1 MITLTFLEITLSC
14 VVIILFII
22 CLLLSKKNFSLSEE
36 LRNERKF
43 FKSQEQLEDR
53 FKNLSSEILI
63 SNHKNFLNLAKET
76 LEKVIAV
83 EKNDLDKKQ
92 MNFVNLVKPIQETLS
107 NFDHKVSD
115 IEKARTDAYSELRQQ
130 VKDLMLYQQELQKET
145 SALNKALS
153 NPLITGQWGEMQLRR
168 VVEITGMMPYCDFI
182 EQKSG
187 EDSYLRPDMV
197 IKLPGNR
204 NIIVDSKAPV
214 DAYMQAINTGNEE
227 FLSAHTK
234 NIKTHIKKLSQKS
247 YWNLFSPT
255 PEFVIMFLPGEAF
268 FSSAIKKDSS
278 LIEFGV
284 QEKVIISTPIT
295 LIAILK
301 AISFSWQ
308 QEAVAKNAKEIGNVG
323 KEIYYQLLKLIDN
336 SRNFAKKLQKNVE
349 EYEKINLFID
359 KKIIPTSDKLKN
371 LGMEISSG
379 DRAKYELAKP
389 EQTKFS
395 D

>member
-14 VVIILFII
+14 VVIVLFII

-153 NPLITGQWGEMQLRR
+153 NPLIT
-168 VVEITGMMPYCDFI
+168 
-182 EQKSG
+182 
-187 EDSYLRPDMV
+187 
-197 IKLPGNR
+197 
-204 NIIVDSKAPV
+204 
-214 DAYMQAINTGNEE
+214 
-227 FLSAHTK
+227 
-234 NIKTHIKKLSQKS
+234 
-247 YWNLFSPT
+247 
-255 PEFVIMFLPGEAF
+255 
-268 FSSAIKKDSS
+268 
-278 LIEFGV
+278 
-284 QEKVIISTPIT
+284 
-295 LIAILK
+295 
-301 AISFSWQ
+301 
-308 QEAVAKNAKEIGNVG
+308 
-323 KEIYYQLLKLIDN
+323 
-336 SRNFAKKLQKNVE
+336 
-349 EYEKINLFID
+349 
-359 KKIIPTSDKLKN
+359 
-371 LGMEISSG
+371 
-379 DRAKYELAKP
+379 
-389 EQTKFS
+389 
-395 D
+395 